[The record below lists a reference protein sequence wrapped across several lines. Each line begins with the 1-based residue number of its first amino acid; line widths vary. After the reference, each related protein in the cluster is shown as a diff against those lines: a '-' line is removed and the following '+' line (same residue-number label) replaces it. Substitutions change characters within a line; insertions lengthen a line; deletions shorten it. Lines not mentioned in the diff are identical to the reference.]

1 MREYIKLVEQAEHI
15 VEKKKA
21 KAPSKFKPTH
31 FHLSNLSGLFGKKNA
46 HTKLMFHDG
55 EFWHL
60 KRDDQTGKRRIT
72 RWFGNVNSR
81 SKMNPASVDGE
92 IVGGKL
98 KKFPSDVTFADT
110 QKEKETDPSKQGI
123 DGPVDAPAGTDTKG
137 RQDGPDALKP
147 GADKDAKAA
156 PKDGKLRLSGGE
168 TFYRTPDGKGLR
180 LLQKHAG
187 GLVKRMDELV
197 RKMNESVPNSLKT
210 VLSESDKSQLMF
222 EALTA
227 DEAAELVKVV
237 NDLQLII
244 DYKDDQGFLISDQN
258 RAGVASR
265 IKEYDPVITRA
276 KTQLGGT
283 EPEVKDPEVKEPEV
297 EPEADK
303 ASDDSK
309 DKGADKDADEKPIAG
324 NLKKFA
330 KSGKGG
336 LANDPDE
343 VEAVK
348 ELQQYLTDMGFDP
361 NGVDGK
367 YGGGTVKAV
376 KEFQKYFGAKVDGD
390 AGPETIGKIIKL
402 RSFSFKGGK
411 TFIDFR
417 KDMSR
422 MEELIKKG
430 GAIKKSTENSSRDF
444 RSLISIV
451 EQSLTEA
458 LSDQEKKE
466 LTDLIAQYDDVMSD
480 AEFAAAM
487 PKVSYDRY
495 KKIIDDAKKLDQ
507 DDGSTDAVGSEED
520 PDAPADQE
528 GGVAQGMDQADAD
541 ADGDADGDQLAKDAD
556 IASYVNDGAE
566 GYYRIPDS
574 MRQELGLDTG
584 KPKYVSL
591 KLSKNGKIIYIS
603 HRPNGGSGPTVQV
616 DSTEGKKIADFL
628 KDQGAEFI
636 DPSAEEPKSVA
647 PGTGKDGPAGGA
659 EAPKVASYT
668 GELRNDTVAFYKTS
682 MDRANAEAFVAAQSL
697 EGKDAVA
704 LTELQGQISRIMSVL
719 NGNQRVPDSVG
730 EPNGGQIV
738 NKPDAVAVLRTF
750 KDKTILDAMRKKP
763 TSTDVK
769 PTSTD
774 ADAVDA
780 GADAAL
786 SSGAQER
793 LNGYMNTPN
802 AKTDKG
808 AAIEMAKKIVADKEA
823 FALLD
828 EKTQRAM
835 VQISKMTK

>member
-1 MREYIKLVEQAEHI
+1 MRDYIKLVEQAEHI

-31 FHLSNLSGLFGKKNA
+31 FHLSNLSGIFGKKNA
-46 HTKLMFHDG
+46 HTKLMYHDG
-55 EFWHL
+55 EFWHI
-60 KRDDQTGKRRIT
+60 KRDDQTGKRKIT
-72 RWFGNVNSR
+72 RWFGNPNNR

-92 IVGGKL
+92 IVGNTL
-98 KKFPSDVTFADT
+98 KKFPKGTTFADT
-110 QKEKETDPSKQGI
+110 QREKETDPSKQGI
-123 DGPVDAPAGTDTKG
+123 DGPVDAPAGTDTTG

-147 GADKDAKAA
+147 GADKDDAA

-197 RKMNESVPNSLKT
+197 RKMNESVPNSLKS
-210 VLSESDKSQLMF
+210 VLSESDRSQLMF
-222 EALTA
+222 EALSD

-237 NDLQLII
+237 NDLQAII
-244 DYKDDQGFLISDQN
+244 NYKDDQGFLISDQN
-258 RAGVASR
+258 RAGVSSR
-265 IKEYDPVITRA
+265 IKEYEPVIQKAGTQIGSRA
-276 KTQLGGT
+276 SSKQDV
-283 EPEVKDPEVKEPEV
+283 EKKV
-297 EPEADK
+297 EPDAEI
-303 ASDDSK
+303 ASDKSK

-348 ELQQYLTDMGFDP
+348 ELQQYLTDMGFDV

-367 YGGGTVKAV
+367 YGGGTVKGV

-390 AGPETIGKIIKL
+390 AGPETIGQIIKL

-495 KKIIDDAKKLDQ
+495 KKIIDDAKKLNQ
-507 DDGSTDAVGSEED
+507 T
-520 PDAPADQE
+520 
-528 GGVAQGMDQADAD
+528 GGGRG
-541 ADGDADGDQLAKDAD
+541 DGDAEMAQRAKDKD
-556 IASYVNDGAE
+556 IPKAEPAAEYVNDGAE

-591 KLSKNGKIIYIS
+591 KLSKNGRIIYIS
-603 HRPNGGSGPTVQV
+603 HRPNGGSGPTVRV
-616 DSTEGKKIADFL
+616 DSTEGKMIADFL

-636 DPSAEEPKSVA
+636 DPSAEEPTSVSPDA
-647 PGTGKDGPAGGA
+647 GGEPTGKLDGKDGDLS
-659 EAPKVASYT
+659 PKVASYT

-697 EGKDAVA
+697 EGKDVVA
-704 LTELQGQISRIMSVL
+704 LTELQGRISRIMSVL

-738 NKPDAVAVLRTF
+738 NKKDAVAVLRTF
-750 KDKTILDAMRKKP
+750 KDKTIMDAMKK
-763 TSTDVK
+763 K

-780 GADAAL
+780 GAGAAL

-828 EKTQRAM
+828 KKTQQAM
-835 VQISKMTK
+835 KQISKMTK

>member
-1 MREYIKLVEQAEHI
+1 MRDYIKLVEQAEHI

-31 FHLSNLSGLFGKKNA
+31 FHLSNLSGIFGKKNA
-46 HTKLMFHDG
+46 HTKLMYHDG
-55 EFWHL
+55 EFWHM
-60 KRDDQTGKRRIT
+60 KRDDQTGKRKIT
-72 RWFGNVNSR
+72 RWFGNPNNR

-92 IVGGKL
+92 IVGKTL
-98 KKFPSDVTFADT
+98 KKFPKDTTFADT
-110 QKEKETDPSKQGI
+110 QREKETDPSKKGI
-123 DGPVDAPAGTDTKG
+123 DGPVDAPAGTDTTG

-147 GADKDAKAA
+147 GADKDDAA

-197 RKMNESVPNSLKT
+197 RKMNESVPNSLKS
-210 VLSESDKSQLMF
+210 VLSESDRSQLMF

-237 NDLQLII
+237 DDLQAII
-244 DYKDDQGFLISDQN
+244 NYKDDQGFLISDQN
-258 RAGVASR
+258 RAGVSSR
-265 IKEYDPVITRA
+265 IKEYEPVITKA
-276 KTQLGGT
+276 KAQLGTT
-283 EPEVKDPEVKEPEV
+283 EPEVKEPKV

-348 ELQQYLTDMGFDP
+348 ELQQYLTDMGFDV

-367 YGGGTVKAV
+367 YGGGTVKGV

-507 DDGSTDAVGSEED
+507 T
-520 PDAPADQE
+520 
-528 GGVAQGMDQADAD
+528 GGGRG
-541 ADGDADGDQLAKDAD
+541 DGDAEMAQRAKDKDIPKAEPEDPEADALAKDAD
-556 IASYVNDGAE
+556 ITSYVNDGAE

-591 KLSKNGKIIYIS
+591 KLSKNGRIIYIS
-603 HRPNGGSGPTVQV
+603 HRPNGGSGPTVRV
-616 DSTEGKKIADFL
+616 DSTEGKMIADFL

-636 DPSAEEPKSVA
+636 DPSAEEPTSVSPDA
-647 PGTGKDGPAGGA
+647 GKDGPAGGA
-659 EAPKVASYT
+659 QAPKGELTGKLDGKDGDLSPKVASYT

-697 EGKDAVA
+697 EGKDVVA
-704 LTELQGQISRIMSVL
+704 LTELQGKISRIMSVL

-738 NKPDAVAVLRTF
+738 NKKDAVAVLRTF
-750 KDKTILDAMRKKP
+750 KDKTIMDAMKK
-763 TSTDVK
+763 K

-786 SSGAQER
+786 SSDAQER

-828 EKTQRAM
+828 EETQQAM
-835 VQISKMTK
+835 KQISKMTK